1 MASIINDITVTSI
14 ETITAFDITTGAYK
28 FTLDELQNATIGNTE
43 EKVDIT
49 GKAGRKLTSMKR
61 NKAATISATNGLL
74 SAGLLEVQTGGTIT
88 DGAVEVLWTDYLT
101 VNSTDGGAKTSYKA
115 VGTAGSEIDALYV
128 RNEDG
133 TLGDKL
139 TQAASIAQGDT
150 SKFAYAPATKL
161 LTFSS
166 DITNGTEIVVY
177 YKRKISAP
185 YLENRSDVYSSKATL
200 YVDAI
205 GEDKCG
211 NVFRIQFYI
220 PKADISGEFSIEFGD
235 NQTVHAFEAESLAG
249 ACGSNTEGNLL
260 WTFTIFAENTADY
273 VGA

>member
-14 ETITAFDITTGAYK
+14 ETITAFSIAGDYL

-74 SAGLLEVQTGGTIT
+74 SAGLLEVQTGGTIV
-88 DGAVEVLWTDYLT
+88 DGTIEVLWTDYLT
-101 VNSTDGGAKTSYKA
+101 VNASHEATTSYKG
-115 VGTAGSEIDALYV
+115 VGETGAEIEALYV

-133 TLGDKL
+133 TLGDL
-139 TQAASIAQGDT
+139 LEQAAQAAAG
-150 SKFAYAPATKL
+150 KFAYAPATKT
-161 LTFSS
+161 LTFHT
-166 DITNGTEIVVY
+166 DIANGTEVVVY
-177 YKRKISAP
+177 YKRKIVAP
-185 YLENRSDVYSSKATL
+185 SLENRSDVYSSKATL
-200 YVDAI
+200 YIDAL

-211 NVFRIQFYI
+211 NEFHIQFYV

-249 ACGSNTEGNLL
+249 GCASAIEGNLL
-260 WTFTIFAENTADY
+260 WTFTIFSADTED
-273 VGA
+273 AA